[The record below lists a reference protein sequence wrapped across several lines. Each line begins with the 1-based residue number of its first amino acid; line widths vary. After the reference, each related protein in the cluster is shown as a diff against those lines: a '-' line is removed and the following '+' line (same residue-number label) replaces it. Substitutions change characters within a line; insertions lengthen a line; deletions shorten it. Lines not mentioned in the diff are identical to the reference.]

1 MQSQQS
7 MQLGSECIED
17 SPGLHQRVDNM
28 HANSGTDFV
37 APYFPTAL
45 AKSREQ
51 PLEFNFDMRFL
62 DSLTLP
68 CEIVSRE
75 NMELVVDFSSTP
87 EPVKFHTTADAITYS
102 QEKIQDWKADKSTS
116 HRRLSHPDLNKDR
129 LFEEEGRA
137 LEHLLMSGIASLDC
151 NLKKVRQ
158 DR

>member
-1 MQSQQS
+1 
-7 MQLGSECIED
+7 
-17 SPGLHQRVDNM
+17 M
-28 HANSGTDFV
+28 HVNSGTDFV
-37 APYFPTAL
+37 TPYFPTAL
-45 AKSREQ
+45 AKSREH

-75 NMELVVDFSSTP
+75 NMELVVDSSSTP
-87 EPVKFHTTADAITYS
+87 EPVKFPNTADAITYC
-102 QEKIQDWKADKSTS
+102 QEKMKGWGAGKSTS
-116 HRRLSHPDLNKDR
+116 HKRLSHPDLNKDR

-137 LEHLLMSGIASLDC
+137 LEDLLISGITSLDC

>member
-7 MQLGSECIED
+7 MQLGSERIED

-62 DSLTLP
+62 DSLYH
-68 CEIVSRE
+68 
-75 NMELVVDFSSTP
+75 
-87 EPVKFHTTADAITYS
+87 VK
-102 QEKIQDWKADKSTS
+102 
-116 HRRLSHPDLNKDR
+116 
-129 LFEEEGRA
+129 LFRGRTW
-137 LEHLLMSGIASLDC
+137 
-151 NLKKVRQ
+151 NW
-158 DR
+158 